1 MEIAPRVAQAAME
14 SGVAAHP
21 IEDFEAYRQKLS
33 QFVYRSG
40 QVMRPVFERAREE
53 PKRVVFAEGEEER
66 VLRAVQTVLDERL
79 AQPILVGRPAV
90 IERRLERFGL
100 RLKVGRAVERSE
112 ERRVGKEWGS
122 TCRSRGVPC

>member
-1 MEIAPRVAQAAME
+1 MRISDWSSDVCSSDLDPRLIMEIAPRVAQAAME

-79 AQPILVGRPAV
+79 AQPI
-90 IERRLERFGL
+90 
-100 RLKVGRAVERSE
+100 RSE
-112 ERRVGKEWGS
+112 EHTSELQSLMRISYAVFCFEKKK
-122 TCRSRGVPC
+122 